1 MLKKFYLSKSEVEL
15 IQIALGELVIVEKK
29 KEIENRVL
37 INQAKDLIGK
47 MEGNV
52 SSEKNKKKKA
62 K

>member
-52 SSEKNKKKKA
+52 SRKKNKKKKA

>member
-15 IQIALGELVIVEKK
+15 IQIALGELAILEKK

-52 SSEKNKKKKA
+52 SSEKNKKKEA